1 MKFKE
6 KLGIKN
12 LGSYKSFTAVHSYK
26 EWIDMHN
33 INGERK
39 ITDIDSLLKEA
50 KHLLEKLI
58 NVFDIS

>member
-12 LGSYKSFTAVHSYK
+12 LGAYKSFTSVHSYK